1 MLLAI
6 AVAVNYVR
14 RCSPALVATLKHR
27 RNFYCGN
34 APAAYLISGLLRS
47 GMESFRV
54 IRLEKEVQL
63 PLIGKR

>member
-1 MLLAI
+1 VLLAI

-34 APAAYLISGLLRS
+34 APAAYLACS
-47 GMESFRV
+47 EV
-54 IRLEKEVQL
+54 EWNRLE
-63 PLIGKR
+63 